1 MERKTHRQFLK
12 KRANTVSAR
21 REWSN
26 IVQMQM
32 LQSTSCNNT
41 NLRVFRMAI
50 NINKHTQKN
59 LKNSKINKHGQKLYQ
74 QRNKLQ
80 IQKKKKKIYIPVKYI
95 FSQAHETEPKKER
108 VNTPGIHQAT
118 TVLHHPIPEERC
130 SRGEFPGRSRSTK
143 EEENWLRGMS
153 SRVGGRRFIAVHS
166 AV

>member
-59 LKNSKINKHGQKLYQ
+59 LKNSKVNKHGQKLYQ

-80 IQKKKKKIYIPVKYI
+80 IHTKKKNVYTRKVYFLPGTRNRTKKGKSKYTRQQLYYITQFPKSDVAEVN
-95 FSQAHETEPKKER
+95 SQAGRGVRRRKKTGSVEC
-108 VNTPGIHQAT
+108 QAGWAGG
-118 TVLHHPIPEERC
+118 VL
-130 SRGEFPGRSRSTK
+130 
-143 EEENWLRGMS
+143 
-153 SRVGGRRFIAVHS
+153 
-166 AV
+166 